1 MICPGCNNETKLYHL
16 WTENSQPRMCA
27 ECLKGPVKALSRRID
42 EARRFQA
49 PANRQVF
56 LCDTMRHKV
65 ELRSPGSFS

>member
-27 ECLKGPVKALSRRID
+27 ECLKGPIKALSRRID
-42 EARRFQA
+42 EARSFQE

-56 LCDTMRHKV
+56 LDQPGRHKAG
-65 ELRSPGSFS
+65 LLFRSST